1 MIRGVV
7 ACWKASQKNASS
19 PNGSGDSGS
28 SWSNKKNANRSAAS
42 GSSSL
47 VTCGVLI
54 IWRESSHVVLVFVLL

>member
-7 ACWKASQKNASS
+7 ACWKANQKNASS